1 MIKSTQNAE
10 HYTWGNHCDGWH
22 LLQTDS
28 LSVIQEQMPPG
39 TSEQLHLHHKAQ
51 QVFFILSG
59 TATFELDGVE
69 VQLKP
74 MESLHVPEG
83 TRHFIANKGEGALV
97 FLVISEPKAHGDR
110 QNL

>member
-1 MIKSTQNAE
+1 MIRSVKNAE

-22 LLQTDS
+22 LLQTDG

-39 TSEQLHLHHKAQ
+39 TSEQLHLHHQAQ

-59 TATFELDGVE
+59 SATFELDGVE
-69 VQLKP
+69 VEVRAQ
-74 MESLHVPEG
+74 ESLHIPPG
-83 TRHFIANKGEGALV
+83 TRHLIANRGEQALV
-97 FLVISEPKAHGDR
+97 LLVISAPKAHGDR